1 MLTDEIPKTENKAE
15 EGQDDKIDMPKRRR
29 KGRQNKLRM
38 VEQTGDEEIVEV

>member
-1 MLTDEIPKTENKAE
+1 
-15 EGQDDKIDMPKRRR
+15 MPKRRR